1 MPSDFSNQSIDHQIL
16 KHMQSPSF
24 NTGPVQ
30 IVNHVNVTWNE
41 NEILME
47 QTERAIVPRNPNS

>member
-1 MPSDFSNQSIDHQIL
+1 
-16 KHMQSPSF
+16 MQSPSF